1 MTVTAIIQARMGSS
15 RLPGKILK
23 EVNGKALL
31 LHQIER
37 LRQSTMINHLIVAT
51 TTESIDD
58 EVVTLCETNGIL
70 FYRGSENDVLERYY
84 KAWEKFG
91 GNTVVRLTS
100 DCPLIDPKVVDETI
114 NYYKN
119 NQFDYVSNTIE
130 RTFPRGLDTEV
141 FSSDALKVIYEEAS
155 LARDREH
162 VTAYMYTN
170 PTKFKIGSFKGDTD
184 YSKYRWT
191 VDTEEDFQLIKNI
204 FEVYHGNENQLN
216 LLNIVQLMEENPQ
229 WFYINDFIEQKKI

>member
-37 LRQSTMINHLIVAT
+37 LRQSTMINQLIVAT

-58 EVVTLCETNGIL
+58 EIVTLCETNGIL

-84 KAWEKFG
+84 KAWENFG

-141 FSSDALKVIYEEAS
+141 FSSNALKIIYEEAS

-170 PTKFKIGSFKGDTD
+170 PTKFKIGSYKGATD

-204 FEVYHGNENQLN
+204 FEAYHGNENQLN
-216 LLNIVQLMEENPQ
+216 LLNVVQLMEENPQ